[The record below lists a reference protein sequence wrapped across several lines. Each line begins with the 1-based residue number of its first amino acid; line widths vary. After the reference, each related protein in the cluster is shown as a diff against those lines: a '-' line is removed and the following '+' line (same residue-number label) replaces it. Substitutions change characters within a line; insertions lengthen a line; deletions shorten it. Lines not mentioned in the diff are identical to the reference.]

1 MVDVQ
6 TTDFCGVVQLKV
18 PLDGSLDAYDDTD
31 TPRSLFALG
40 ESVHFLASLSTS
52 SGIDLTDIDFQAG
65 SFKPSGLSLMS

>member
-18 PLDGSLDAYDDTD
+18 PLEGSLDAYDDTD

-40 ESVHFLASLSTS
+40 ESVHFLASLSSS
-52 SGIDLTDIDFQAG
+52 SGIDLTDIDVQAT
-65 SFKPSGLSLMS
+65 FPSPSNPVV